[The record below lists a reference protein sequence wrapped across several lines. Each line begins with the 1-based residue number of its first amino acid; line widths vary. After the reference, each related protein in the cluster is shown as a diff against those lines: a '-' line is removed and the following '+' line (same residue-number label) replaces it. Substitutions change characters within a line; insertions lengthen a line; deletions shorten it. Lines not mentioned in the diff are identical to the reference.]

1 MKPSLVRIRK
11 TRRFSEE
18 LKRSIV
24 KEFEKGS
31 YSILQL
37 STLHKVHFQTI
48 YNWVYKYSTNNERS
62 IRIVEMK
69 DSSSQKLKELEFK
82 VGELERALGQKQ
94 LYIDNME
101 RMMEI
106 AKDELGI
113 DIKKNYFTPQS
124 AGLKKTKKI

>member
-94 LYIDNME
+94 LYIDYME

>member
-1 MKPSLVRIRK
+1 MKPNLVRIRK
-11 TRRFSEE
+11 NRRFSEE

-31 YSILQL
+31 FSILQL

-48 YNWVYKYSTNNERS
+48 YNWVYKYSTNNDRS

-94 LYIDNME
+94 LYIDYME
-101 RMMEI
+101 KMMEI
-106 AKDELGI
+106 AKDDLGI
-113 DIKKNYFTPQS
+113 DIKKNYSTQQS
-124 AGLKKTKKI
+124 VGLERTKKK

>member
-1 MKPSLVRIRK
+1 MKPNLVRIRK
-11 TRRFSEE
+11 TRKFSEE

-94 LYIDNME
+94 LYIDYME
-101 RMMEI
+101 KMVEI

-113 DIKKNYFTPQS
+113 DIKKTTSPHNQ
-124 AGLKKTKKI
+124 LV

>member
-1 MKPSLVRIRK
+1 MKPNIVRIRK

-69 DSSSQKLKELEFK
+69 DSSGQKLKELAIR

-94 LYIDNME
+94 LYIDYME
-101 RMMEI
+101 KMMEI
-106 AKDELGI
+106 AKDDLGI
-113 DIKKNYFTPQS
+113 DIKKNYSTPQS
-124 AGLKKTKKI
+124 TGLEKTKKR